1 MTVSDGGRERR
12 GGQRRG
18 GQRRSPFFATCPA
31 GFGRV
36 LRSQFAGI
44 TGVEITGRGTDGE
57 SDYVLFEADA
67 GGRAQA
73 LRSRLA
79 DGVFAEAGRAERAGN
94 TDPYLLAA
102 SCWRPE
108 PVQRALSVWAE
119 QVRPLTAAMTYQV
132 QTRMQTG
139 PRSLR
144 TGLRAALA
152 DVIGSGRPKW
162 RASAAG
168 QLEIWLAEWRAGQLV
183 AGLRL
188 AGNRSGPASGPE
200 ALPPLE
206 ALPPAVAAA
215 LVYLA
220 GDSRGVLLDP
230 CCGRGEILGQAV
242 AAGWTAEGTDPD
254 PERLAAAQRAAP
266 AAVARQGDADE
277 ILAADATV
285 DACVT
290 RVPADRAPAWLDAA
304 LAELSRVTRSGGAV
318 VALAADIPRA
328 AIPPALRLRRQVPVQ
343 LAAGRAYAWV
353 FHRA

>member
-1 MTVSDGGRERR
+1 MTVSDGGRE
-12 GGQRRG
+12 RRG

-31 GFGRV
+31 GLGRV
-36 LRSQFAGI
+36 LREQFAGI

-57 SDYVLFEADA
+57 SDYVLFDADA

-79 DGVFAEAGRAERAGN
+79 DGVFADAGRAERAGS
-94 TDPYLLAA
+94 TDPFVLAA
-102 SCWRPE
+102 RCWRPE

-119 QVRPLTAAMTYQV
+119 QVRPLTAAMTYQA

-152 DVIGSGRPKW
+152 EVIGSGRPKW

-168 QLEIWLAEWRAGQLV
+168 QLEIWLAEWRDGQLV

-188 AGNRSGPASGPE
+188 AGNRAGPAAGPD
-200 ALPPLE
+200 P
-206 ALPPAVAAA
+206 LPPAVAAA

-220 GDSRGVLLDP
+220 GDRRGVLLDP

-254 PERLAAAQRAAP
+254 PEQLAAAHRAAP
-266 AAVARQGDADE
+266 AAVARQGDADG
-277 ILAADATV
+277 ILAADASV
-285 DACVT
+285 DVCVT
-290 RVPADRAPAWLDAA
+290 RLPADRAPAWLDAA
-304 LAELSRVTRSGGAV
+304 LAEMSRVTRSGGAV
-318 VALAADIPRA
+318 VVLAAGIPRA

-343 LAAGRAYAWV
+343 LAAGRVYAWV